1 MERKNDWTLLAILD
15 GTQSWI
21 AKRMEDDTAVTILGL
36 LSDDPTNW
44 EEAQSAWPRVRT
56 KVVCERPE
64 QLPLEPFPQENLVE
78 LLSAANAWVVVD
90 FNSKRVLNGGE
101 FQPFERNTTLAMQTD
116 AQGKQHG
123 FLSIHLPPWWELHNS
138 AQTTEV
144 LNPRQTPIVKSNVD
158 REFLFGAP
166 FLNEIASKI
175 ISTVSSA
182 SWENKKAAHLSQ
194 VRYRFT
200 VELHRDWLM
209 TPRAELDG
217 RKPRD
222 LLHGAQHW
230 SSLVVQSQKHRC
242 TDGDPLVALPTNW
255 IGYATAPM
263 GFEEICMYF
272 DFCRE
277 AIEAGWDWCDSK
289 EGRYVI
295 QKNKDVIPRLT
306 RFLKRNM
313 DKWLDSSLDDGAP
326 PSFIIECER
335 RHVPRGGGVRIEGID
350 RVQPDY
356 HVIDCNCPLCTMMI
370 DGTFGIYFDNIDG
383 YHLEL
388 DDEFAFS
395 MSETLEEWE
404 QDRFRHGG
412 FIVED
417 DDEEH
422 HAKSSADELTRIK
435 LFSPHTFD
443 EDSDSTEDLCF
454 DPFGSSWM
462 GINTEP
468 VPGDQTGMLKM
479 AFMLSEI
486 IGLLM
491 CHEEADQDITKLN
504 MAFDDFRTSD
514 PSNPSHRQQRSDNLK
529 KHLDEIADRFPV
541 LGSKSSELQSY
552 IDETNRLI
560 IAELHKQLDDSSGA
574 AQTTR

>member
-1 MERKNDWTLLAILD
+1 MERKIDWTLLAILD

-21 AKRMEDDTAVTILGL
+21 AKQMDDDTAMTVLAL

-44 EEAQSAWPRVRT
+44 DEAKSAWTRVRT
-56 KVVCERPE
+56 KVVCNHPN
-64 QLPLEPFPQENLVE
+64 QLPLDPCSQENLVE
-78 LLSAANAWVVVD
+78 LLSAANAWVMID

-101 FQPFERNTTLAMQTD
+101 FQPIERNTSLAMHTD
-116 AQGKQHG
+116 DQGKQHD
-123 FLSIHLPPWWELHNS
+123 FLSIHLPPWWELLNS
-138 AQTTEV
+138 VQATDVQ
-144 LNPRQTPIVKSNVD
+144 NPRQTPIVKPIVD
-158 REFLFGAP
+158 REFLFGNA

-175 ISTVSSA
+175 ISTVSSS
-182 SWENKKAAHLSQ
+182 SWEAKKAAHLSQ

-242 TDGDPLVALPTNW
+242 IDGDPLVALPTNW
-255 IGYATAPM
+255 IGYPTAPM

-272 DFCRE
+272 DYCRE
-277 AIEAGWDWCDSK
+277 AIEAGWDWCDRK

-313 DKWLDSSLDDGAP
+313 EKWLNSSMDDGAA
-326 PSFIIECER
+326 PSFVIECER
-335 RHVPRGGGVRIEGID
+335 RHVPRGGGVCIEGID

-356 HVIDCNCPLCTMMI
+356 HVADCNCPLCTMMI

-404 QDRFRHGG
+404 QDRFRHSGCL
-412 FIVED
+412 IED
-417 DDEEH
+417 DDEEFH
-422 HAKSSADELTRIK
+422 EKSTADELTRIK

-443 EDSDSTEDLCF
+443 DDSDSSEDLSF

-462 GINTEP
+462 GFSPTVNSS
-468 VPGDQTGMLKM
+468 DQDGRLKLASMLN
-479 AFMLSEI
+479 EI
-486 IGLLM
+486 IGVLM
-491 CHEEADQDITKLN
+491 CHEEAEQDITKLN
-504 MAFDDFRTSD
+504 VVFEEFRTSD
-514 PSNPSHRQQRSDNLK
+514 PSNPSHRQRTSDQLK
-529 KHLDEIADRFPV
+529 KHLEEIADRFPV
-541 LGSKSSELQSY
+541 LVSKSAELQSC
-552 IDETNRLI
+552 IEEANRLTAVGHTI
-560 IAELHKQLDDSSGA
+560 E
-574 AQTTR
+574 TRHDNGNPIRQ